1 MSYRQA
7 AQKFGVRKSTVR
19 DRITGRVDE
28 DSTPGKKP
36 VLPLA
41 IEEELAKSIN
51 NAASKGFGITRL
63 QLQTK
68 VKILTQTLNLKT
80 PFKNGIPGKDW
91 LSAFQKRHGLS
102 VRKPQPLSGVRARVL
117 NPAVV
122 TAYFDDLKK
131 VVAELGLAE
140 KPQAIWNMDETN
152 VSLTHKP
159 PKVLAKSGV
168 KNVPGR
174 VGDSR
179 ESVRIRV

>member
-80 PFKNGIPGKDW
+80 PIKNGIPSKDW
-91 LSAFQKRHGLS
+91 LSAFQKG
-102 VRKPQPLSGVRARVL
+102 
-117 NPAVV
+117 
-122 TAYFDDLKK
+122 TAY
-131 VVAELGLAE
+131 
-140 KPQAIWNMDETN
+140 Q
-152 VSLTHKP
+152 
-159 PKVLAKSGV
+159 
-168 KNVPGR
+168 
-174 VGDSR
+174 
-179 ESVRIRV
+179 